1 MKFIQSDYKTIQVS
15 FYMLE
20 KDDVKKRVYRFLLAK
35 MLTSHTNKYKNK
47 QALLSHMQDL
57 YGASISGRT
66 ILLGNLNLLHLGF
79 VMVNPYI
86 VKEELLFD
94 EMIQLFKDML
104 IDRTY
109 FDSDIFDHEKRMLIE
124 QWETIKDQKRLY
136 GRVSFEKHFF
146 GDDPFGYPMAGT
158 LDDVKAV
165 TLDKL
170 KKYFLEVI
178 ATNHIEI
185 MINGYVKD
193 VTSKLK
199 SSLEIFEKSKSYKLK
214 YRQITDHRP
223 QYIEEYLD
231 MKQALFYIGY
241 HLPIYRKDKLHD
253 AAQCFNLMVGGYA
266 ESILFKEIREKDGLC
281 YDIRS
286 SYDPLKG
293 TFTVTS
299 GIDLN
304 RREEA
309 MNRFKT
315 VFNHL
320 TDYGFNEASL
330 KLAKGYLI
338 HQFKSSYDEQSNLT
352 HRIFFDQ
359 LYDEHQT
366 MEERIKMIEDVT
378 FSDVLK
384 VYEKL
389 KYQLTYVLSGKKH
402 EN

>member
-86 VKEELLFD
+86 VKEEALFD
-94 EMIQLFKDML
+94 EMIDLFKDML
-104 IDRTY
+104 MNRTY
-109 FDSDIFDHEKRMLIE
+109 FDQDIFNHEKRMLIE

-136 GRVSFEKHFF
+136 GRVNFEKHFF
-146 GDDPFGYPMAGT
+146 VEDPFGYPMAGT
-158 LDDVKAV
+158 LEDVKNV
-165 TLDKL
+165 TLDQL
-170 KKYFLEVI
+170 KSYFIEVMN
-178 ATNHIEI
+178 ANDIEI

-193 VTSKLK
+193 VKNKLTTAL
-199 SSLEIFEKSKSYKLK
+199 SSFEKQNKQSLIYRKLNDK
-214 YRQITDHRP
+214 KP
-223 QYIEEYLD
+223 QFIEDYLD

-293 TFTVTS
+293 TFTVNS

-304 RREEA
+304 RKKEA
-309 MNRFKT
+309 LERFKT

-320 TDYGFNEASL
+320 TDYGFDEASL

-338 HQFKSSYDEQSNLT
+338 HQFKSSYDDQASLS

-359 LYDEHQT
+359 LYNEHET